1 MMIND
6 FSFEIKREDV
16 VRLIDCRE
24 DSPVYDAVMESY
36 EEILN
41 ALLQIIKPAV
51 IMNFGI
57 IDDSTTCAQLP
68 SGTKVFY
75 IIATLGRD
83 ASKTCTEL
91 FKNEDYLGG
100 MLADAIANYYL
111 LMMESSVKEIAKEE
125 CRRINMGIAE
135 RLEAPKDI
143 PMSFQRIIHDST
155 DSARLLGINIT
166 EGNMFDPVKTIGFIL
181 KLSEDVSLCNINHNC
196 SNCDA
201 IECKFRSV
209 PPANITVISGN
220 REFMM
225 SCNAGESL
233 LEALIRNK
241 YCHNATCGRMGT
253 CGKCRIRVIKGNLDV
268 SQADRDKI
276 NFDDI
281 QNGYRLACKSY
292 PEKDCTIELDSGF
305 NSDFTIV
312 ADYNKNRDE
321 MCFKTDNGYAIV
333 IDIGTTTI
341 ASQLVAM
348 KSGEAIRTYT
358 SLNSQRIYGA
368 DVISRIRASNQ
379 DKSELL
385 KKSIVSD
392 LKKCI
397 MEILS
402 AEGISLHELLK
413 IVISGNTTM
422 IHLLMGYS
430 CISLGVSPFTPV
442 NIDRI
447 EVLASDILGI
457 NSECQVIIM
466 PGISTYV
473 GGDIVSGLFCCD
485 FDTLKKPSLFIDLGT
500 NGEIALGCR
509 DGILCTSTAAG
520 PAFEGGNI
528 ICGTGSVAGAIC
540 GVQLIGDDV
549 KFATIGYLPPTG
561 ICGSGIIDIAAELL
575 KEKIIDGSGLM
586 EEKFFDKGFA
596 LFKGPKD
603 REILITQKDIR
614 EIQLAKSAIRS
625 GADILIKRYGI
636 NYNDIDAVFFAGGFG
651 YSVNLHNAAYIG
663 LIPGEFIEKT
673 VIAGN
678 TSLGGVLKYLTAEN
692 SLSRIEKIITISR
705 EVNLSGENDFNE
717 LFMENI
723 TF

>member
-6 FSFEIKREDV
+6 FSFEIKREDIL
-16 VRLIDCRE
+16 RLIDCRE
-24 DSPVYDAVMESY
+24 DSPVFGAVMESY
-36 EEILN
+36 EEISHDLF
-41 ALLQIIKPAV
+41 QIIKPAI

-57 IDDSTTCAQLP
+57 IDDSTACAQLP
-68 SGTKVFY
+68 SGTKVLY
-75 IIATLGRD
+75 VIATIGRD

-91 FKNEDYLGG
+91 FKNGDYIGG
-100 MLADAIANYYL
+100 MLADAMANYHFL
-111 LMMESSVKEIAKEE
+111 LMENIVNEIVKEE
-125 CRRINMGIAE
+125 CRKINMGIAV

-143 PMSFQRIIHDST
+143 SMSFQRIIHKQT
-155 DSARLLGINIT
+155 DSAGLLGINIT
-166 EGNMFDPVKTIGFIL
+166 EGNMFDPVKTIGFVL
-181 KLSEDVSLCNINHNC
+181 KLSDDISLCNVNHNC
-196 SNCDA
+196 SNCDS

-209 PPANITVISGN
+209 PHADITVIFGN
-220 REFMM
+220 RKFIM

-241 YCHNATCGRMGT
+241 YYHNAACGGMGT
-253 CGKCRIRVIKGNLDV
+253 CGKCRIRVIEGNLDI
-268 SQADRDKI
+268 SQADRDTI

-281 QNGYRLACKSY
+281 QHGCRLACKAY
-292 PEKDCTIELDSGF
+292 PGKDCTIELDSGY

-312 ADYNKNRDE
+312 ADYDKNNDE
-321 MCFKTDNGYAIV
+321 MCLKTDNKYAIV

-341 ASQLVAM
+341 ASQLFAM
-348 KSGEAIRTYT
+348 KSGEVIRTYT

-379 DKSELL
+379 GKSEPL
-385 KKSIVSD
+385 KKAIVSD

-397 MEILS
+397 MEMLS

-422 IHLLMGYS
+422 IHFLMGYS

-447 EVLASDILGI
+447 EVLASDIFGI
-457 NSECQVIIM
+457 NSECKVIIM

-473 GGDIVSGLFCCD
+473 GGDIVSGLFCCN

-528 ICGTGSVAGAIC
+528 TCGTGSVSGAIC

-549 KFATIGYLPPTG
+549 KLATIGHLPPKG

-575 KEKIIDGSGLM
+575 KEKIIDSSGLM
-586 EEKFFDKGFA
+586 EEKFFNRGFA
-596 LFKGPKD
+596 LYKGLND
-603 REILITQKDIR
+603 REILITQKDVR

-625 GADILIKRYGI
+625 GVDILIKHYGI

-651 YSVNLHNAAYIG
+651 YTVNLHNTAYIG
-663 LIPGEFIEKT
+663 LIPDEFIEKT
-673 VIAGN
+673 EIAGN
-678 TSLGGVLKYLTAEN
+678 TSLGGVFKYLTVEH
-692 SLSRIEKIITISR
+692 SLSRIEKIITNSR

-717 LFMENI
+717 LFMGNI